1 MAVHNGS
8 TVQTYNGRYRK
19 GDMMKRSAYLSWC
32 MLLIA
37 SGTLCAGETPSRPQD
52 EPLQVRG
59 VVKSHAWGYDVKRS
73 PGSSELAKTREALCE
88 TRPGPK
94 IVHIAKQGVSDAQ

>member
-19 GDMMKRSAYLSWC
+19 GDMMKRSAYLSWSV
-32 MLLIA
+32 LLIA
-37 SGTLCAGETPSRPQD
+37 SGTLCAGESASRPQAGA
-52 EPLQVRG
+52 LQVRG
-59 VVKSHAWGYDVKRS
+59 VVKSHEWGYDVKQA
-73 PGSSELAKTREALCE
+73 PGSSELAKTREALSDG
-88 TRPGPK
+88 RLGPK